1 MISEDAD
8 GLDNFVHSS
17 AVAVDPSANAE
28 GARVEGGCLSQEVY
42 IDSGNNK
49 KVLHVLSIGLCNNNN
64 EPLFSFDR
72 EPWSG
77 VSKTSAMRPRNNDY
91 VNEIVRRAN
100 LFHVAPV
107 PRPSNWTRVQT
118 LEWLHRNPVRDEVD
132 ISFLRN
138 EVLRLRNV
146 LERST
151 QEQHVI
157 PPAGDGGVVV
167 GGSAGGRRGNWRGY
181 VPYLRLIMCLTQD
194 NIKCLFLTRAN
205 VRSRQQLDARNS
217 DNR

>member
-1 MISEDAD
+1 
-8 GLDNFVHSS
+8 
-17 AVAVDPSANAE
+17 
-28 GARVEGGCLSQEVY
+28 
-42 IDSGNNK
+42 
-49 KVLHVLSIGLCNNNN
+49 
-64 EPLFSFDR
+64 
-72 EPWSG
+72 
-77 VSKTSAMRPRNNDY
+77 
-91 VNEIVRRAN
+91 
-100 LFHVAPV
+100 
-107 PRPSNWTRVQT
+107 
-118 LEWLHRNPVRDEVD
+118 
-132 ISFLRN
+132 
-138 EVLRLRNV
+138 VLRLRNV

-151 QEQHVI
+151 QEQQVI